1 MKHVEIYTGPLCAFC
16 DRAKA
21 LLNKKGV
28 SFKEIDLASDPNKME
43 EMIKKTNGM
52 RTVPQIFINGL
63 GDISIPDILS
73 CNTFIDYL
81 FYLTFLLLYLVSF
94 ERA

>member
-1 MKHVEIYTGPLCAFC
+1 MKNVEIYTGPLCVFC

-28 SFKEIDLASDPNKME
+28 SFKEINLASDPNQMD

-52 RTVPQIFINGL
+52 RTIPQIFVDGHHIGGNDKLQVLENEGKLNSLL
-63 GDISIPDILS
+63 GI
-73 CNTFIDYL
+73 
-81 FYLTFLLLYLVSF
+81 
-94 ERA
+94 

>member
-1 MKHVEIYTGPLCAFC
+1 MKNVEIYTGPLCAFC

-28 SFKEIDLASDPNKME
+28 SFKEIDLASNPNKME

-52 RTVPQIFINGL
+52 RTVPQIFIDGQHIGGN
-63 GDISIPDILS
+63 DILQALEKKGKLNS
-73 CNTFIDYL
+73 
-81 FYLTFLLLYLVSF
+81 LLGI
-94 ERA
+94 

>member
-1 MKHVEIYTGPLCAFC
+1 MKNMKNVEIYTGPRCAFC

-43 EMIKKTNGM
+43 EMIKKTI
-52 RTVPQIFINGL
+52 RL
-63 GDISIPDILS
+63 
-73 CNTFIDYL
+73 L
-81 FYLTFLLLYLVSF
+81 FCKF
-94 ERA
+94 